1 MKRTLLS
8 LAIAIS
14 LAGCAAAGGALNTA
28 GNWLESRDNGVA
40 KSVGGFYK
48 DLGSSLA
55 GTPAAKPEDEKEKKK
70 Q

>member
-8 LAIAIS
+8 LALIA
-14 LAGCAAAGGALNTA
+14 LLTGCAAAGGALNTA

-48 DLGSSLA
+48 DLGKSIA
-55 GTPAAKPEDEKEKKK
+55 GTPAANPEDEKEAKK